1 MLLCGSVAGS
11 SGLTRF
17 LLVNDSIFLL
27 FILKQARSD
36 KEMLESLLVLFGRE
50 ACCCVR
56 LTWAMI

>member
-1 MLLCGSVAGS
+1 MLLRSSIAGS

-50 ACCCVR
+50 ASCCVR